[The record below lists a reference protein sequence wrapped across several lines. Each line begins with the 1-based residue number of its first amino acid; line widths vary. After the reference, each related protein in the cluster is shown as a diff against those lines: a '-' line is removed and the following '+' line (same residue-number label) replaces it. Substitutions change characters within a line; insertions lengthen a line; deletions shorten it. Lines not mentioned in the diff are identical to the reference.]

1 MKRAIEFGMV
11 LLATVAAASGGA
23 MASGPALIPS
33 DPAGGMQFFLG
44 NSAARQ
50 GYLGVDVRDIAPD
63 QVNTMK
69 LRDTRGAEIIMV
81 DHDAPAGKCGLRE
94 HDVIL
99 QMNGQAVEGREQ
111 ARKMLHDLAPGKALQ
126 LVISRDGQ
134 QMTINTQMSSQE
146 EVERQAWEQHLS
158 PADLTSGG
166 DAGEVAQVGPGSRS
180 SSSKSFIGSVL
191 TAPAYTGAMLEK
203 MTGQLAEYFGVPTGA
218 GLLVRSVEPNSPAA
232 LAGMHAGDVIVKAA
246 SHSMSTLADW
256 ARALKSGKD
265 KPLQV
270 VVLRD
275 KKEQTLMMS
284 LDTKKRSSVEPT
296 DTSRLGLSFKGK

>member
-1 MKRAIEFGMV
+1 MKRAIEFGLV
-11 LLATVAAASGGA
+11 LLATLAAAGGPA
-23 MASGPALIPS
+23 MASSPS
-33 DPAGGMQFFLG
+33 DPAGAAQFFLG

-50 GYLGVDVRDIAPD
+50 GYLGVDVRDIASD
-63 QVNTMK
+63 QVNTLK
-69 LRDTRGAEIIMV
+69 LRDARGAEIIMI

-99 QMNGQAVEGREQ
+99 QMNGTAIEGREQ

-146 EVERQAWEQHLS
+146 EVERQAWEHHLT
-158 PADLTSGG
+158 PTDPMAPDDT
-166 DAGEVAQVGPGSRS
+166 DVAQAVPATR

-203 MTGQLAEYFGVPTGA
+203 MTAQLAEYFGVPTGA

-246 SHSMSTLADW
+246 SHTMSTLADW
-256 ARALKSGKD
+256 TRALKSGKD
-265 KPLQV
+265 KPLPV

-275 KKEQTLMMS
+275 KKEQTLTLT
-284 LDTKKRSSVEPT
+284 LDTKRRSSVEPA
-296 DTSRLGLSFKGK
+296 DTNRLGLSFRSK

>member
-1 MKRAIEFGMV
+1 MKRVLEFGLV
-11 LLATVAAASGGA
+11 LLTMAAAASPA
-23 MASGPALIPS
+23 VASSPS
-33 DPAGGMQFFLG
+33 DPAGAAQFFLG

-63 QVNTMK
+63 QVSVLK
-69 LRDTRGAEIIMV
+69 LRDAHGAEIVMI

-99 QMNGQAVEGREQ
+99 QMNGMAIEGREQ
-111 ARKMLHDLAPGKALQ
+111 VRKMLHDMMPGKALQ

-146 EVERQAWEQHLS
+146 EVERQAWEQHLAPS
-158 PADLTSGG
+158 PGTADPQAPG
-166 DAGEVAQVGPGSRS
+166 DSADVAQAAPPLRG
-180 SSSKSFIGSVL
+180 SSSKSFIGGML

-203 MTGQLAEYFGVPTGA
+203 MTAQLANYFGVPTGA

-232 LAGMHAGDVIVKAA
+232 LAGMHAGDVVVRAA
-246 SHSMSTLADW
+246 SHTVSTLGDW
-256 ARALKSGKD
+256 ARVLKSNKD
-265 KPLQV
+265 KPVPV

-275 KKEQTLMMS
+275 KKEQTLMMT
-284 LDTKKRSSVEPT
+284 LDTKKRSSVEPA
-296 DTSRLGLSFKGK
+296 DTSRLGLSFRGK

>member
-1 MKRAIEFGMV
+1 MKRVLQFGLV
-11 LLATVAAASGGA
+11 LLTMAAAASPA
-23 MASGPALIPS
+23 VASSPS
-33 DPAGGMQFFLG
+33 DPAGAAQFFLG
-44 NSAARQ
+44 NNAARQ

-63 QVNTMK
+63 QVSVLK
-69 LRDTRGAEIIMV
+69 LRDGHGAEIVMV

-99 QMNGQAVEGREQ
+99 QMNGTAIEGREQ
-111 ARKMLHDLAPGKALQ
+111 VRKMLHDMTPGKALQ

-146 EVERQAWEQHLS
+146 AVERQAWEQHLA
-158 PADLTSGG
+158 PADPQTAG
-166 DAGEVAQVGPGSRS
+166 DPPDVAQAAPPLRG
-180 SSSKSFIGSVL
+180 SSSKSFIGGML

-203 MTGQLAEYFGVPTGA
+203 MTAQLANYFGVPTGA

-232 LAGMHAGDVIVKAA
+232 VAGMHAGDVVVRAA
-246 SHSMSTLADW
+246 SHTVSTLGDW

-265 KPLQV
+265 KPVPV

-275 KKEQTLMMS
+275 KKEQTLMMT
-284 LDTKKRSSVEPT
+284 LDSKKRSSVEPA
-296 DTSRLGLSFKGK
+296 DTSRLGLSFRGK